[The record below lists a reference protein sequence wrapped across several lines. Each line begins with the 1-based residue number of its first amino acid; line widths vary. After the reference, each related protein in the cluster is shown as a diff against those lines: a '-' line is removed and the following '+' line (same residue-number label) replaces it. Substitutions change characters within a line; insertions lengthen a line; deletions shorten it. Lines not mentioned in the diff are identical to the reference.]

1 MIRTVLLRFLTKLSL
16 SILLVIPSIAG
27 AAELKVFCT
36 HALTPAMEQL
46 GPDFERSTGYKLVII
61 DATSGATVK
70 RIQGGETADLAISTG
85 AAIRDLA
92 KQGKLDSASV
102 SDLASTGIGV
112 AVRTGA
118 PKPDISSVAAF
129 KQTLL
134 AAKSIAYSDP
144 AAGGGSGIHFAK
156 VVQRLGL
163 TEQLK
168 PKTTLVG
175 GGGAVGPLVA
185 SGQVE
190 LAVQMKSE
198 LLAAKGVQYV
208 GPLPGDLQEV
218 TLFSAGIF
226 SGSKNAAGA
235 KSLIRLLKSKKAA
248 PVLKATGMQ
257 PVK

>member
-1 MIRTVLLRFLTKLSL
+1 MRTVLRHSLTTLAL

-61 DATSGATVK
+61 DVTSGAAVK
-70 RIQGGETADLAISTG
+70 RIQGGETADLALLTG

-92 KQGKLDSASV
+92 KQGKLDQASV
-102 SDLASTGIGV
+102 SDLASTVIGV
-112 AVRTGA
+112 AVRAGA
-118 PKPDISSVAAF
+118 AKPDISSVAAF

-175 GGGAVGPLVA
+175 GGGAVGPLAA

-190 LAVQMKSE
+190 LAIQMKSE
-198 LLAAKGVQYV
+198 LLATKGVQYV
-208 GPLPGDLQEV
+208 GPLPEELQEV

-226 SGSKNAAGA
+226 SSSKNAAGA
-235 KSLIRLLKSKKAA
+235 KRLIRLLKSKKAA